1 MGMPLRD
8 LVALIESKLS
18 AAVDENG
25 EINEAAFAEIAQ
37 LQDVTFAE
45 KADAYCAIVR
55 RENAAAKALKA
66 ELAALREADE
76 KKVGVHEH
84 KAERLKSLLFD
95 AMKRL
100 GIEKAG
106 NEFHASIGSRESVDA
121 PDPGIVPDCFVKITR
136 APMKKEIADFL
147 SALTEEQRKSIPW
160 AALKE
165 SEFLSIR

>member
-55 RENAAAKALKA
+55 RESAAAKALKA

-84 KAERLKSLLFD
+84 KAERLKTMLFD

-100 GIEKAG
+100 GLTHAG
-106 NEFHASIGSRESVDA
+106 CEFHANIGKSVSVDA
-121 PDPGIVPDCFVKITR
+121 PDPEIIPAQFVCITKSADKTAIKTFLKALPDEARNAIT
-136 APMKKEIADFL
+136 
-147 SALTEEQRKSIPW
+147 W

-165 SEFLSIR
+165 SEHLTIR